1 MMQTNT
7 RHSPRSFW
15 MNSGRHPERSEGS
28 TPPSPEGEGSG
39 MRGNEYHN
47 PVMLTECLE
56 GLQIKPD
63 GVYVDVT
70 FGGGGH
76 SKAIL
81 QHLQTGHLI
90 AFDQDQD
97 AEKNAQ
103 ELLKAPFS
111 SGRRAGD
118 EGLDSSFTFID
129 TNFRLLKKYLRLHNI
144 REVDG
149 ILADLGVSSHQ
160 FDVPERGFTIR
171 SEGEL
176 DMRMDQHA
184 TKSAKQVVNEYE
196 EKDLIHLFSAYGEVK
211 NARTLAREIVS
222 TRMNAS
228 IETNEQLKALA
239 WKLAPKHRE
248 MKYLAQVFQAIRIEV
263 NEELEALK
271 EFLEQA
277 GEILKP
283 DGRLVVMSYHSLED
297 RLVKNYIN
305 KGNFKGVD
313 EKDFY
318 GNSIR
323 ILDPVNRKPII
334 PTAEEIEK
342 NSRARS
348 AKLRIGRKR

>member
-1 MMQTNT
+1 MTA
-7 RHSPRSFW
+7 
-15 MNSGRHPERSEGS
+15 
-28 TPPSPEGEGSG
+28 
-39 MRGNEYHN
+39 YHN
-47 PVMLTECLE
+47 PVMLRECLD
-56 GLQIKPD
+56 GLQIEPG

-81 QHLQTGHLI
+81 QQLTTGHLI
-90 AFDQDQD
+90 AFDQDKD
-97 AEKNAQ
+97 AEANAQ
-103 ELLKAPFS
+103 
-111 SGRRAGD
+111 
-118 EGLDSSFTFID
+118 GLTEMSNSSFTFID
-129 TNFRLLKKYLRLHNI
+129 TNFRFLKKYLRLQNV

-160 FDVPERGFTIR
+160 FDTPERGFTIR
-171 SEGEL
+171 AEGKL

-184 TKSAKQVVNEYE
+184 IKSARQVVNEYE

-211 NARTLAREIVS
+211 NARTLTREIVS
-222 TRMNAS
+222 ARSVAPIT
-228 IETNEQLKALA
+228 TNKQLKEIA
-239 WKLAPKHRE
+239 WKRAPKYRE
-248 MKYLAQVFQAIRIEV
+248 MKYLAQVFQALRIEV

-271 EFLEQA
+271 EFLEQT

-283 DGRLVVMSYHSLED
+283 DGRLVVISYHSLED

-313 EKDFY
+313 EKDFF
-318 GNSIR
+318 GNPVR
-323 ILDPVNRKPII
+323 VLDPVNRKPIF
-334 PTAEEIEK
+334 PKAKEIKE